1 MDGAFPSAKGEGFEQ
16 QGADWP
22 EQRRGFRGNAEN
34 AKTKLCMR
42 WKNGHCRFGDR
53 CNFAHGEEEL
63 RRLPPRGNGYG
74 QGPGSFSGGDF
85 RGAGFEGSGQAS
97 MGPAFGGGGMRSAA
111 GGFQG
116 AGPGSGL
123 GGAQMGAY
131 GGGTVRPGAA
141 RGGMHAPP
149 QQMPY
154 ARQGPEGWTEYRA
167 QDGQFY
173 YFNHHTKENTWDKP
187 ACWQ

>member
-1 MDGAFPSAKGEGFEQ
+1 MDGAFPSAKGEGFE

-63 RRLPPRGNGYG
+63 RRLPARGNGFG
-74 QGPGSFSGGDF
+74 QGPGSYAGGEF
-85 RGAGFEGSGQAS
+85 PGGGFEAPGQGGTGPGFGSGAGFRAGGVGGAFGSG
-97 MGPAFGGGGMRSAA
+97 M
-111 GGFQG
+111 
-116 AGPGSGL
+116 
-123 GGAQMGAY
+123 GGAQMGGVY
-131 GGGTVRPGAA
+131 GGGNVRPGPAHTGLQSA
-141 RGGMHAPP
+141 
-149 QQMPY
+149 QQQIPY
-154 ARQGPEGWTEYRA
+154 ARQGPDGWTEYRA

-187 ACWQ
+187 ACWP